1 MYYYK
6 DFCPIVAVMM
16 KRLLQRR
23 VQKDFFFLLTLL
35 ELMPQT
41 LLRTFLRTLLMDFF
55 ANFAQIIFV
64 YVTEKHFIFC
74 YLKA

>member
-1 MYYYK
+1 
-6 DFCPIVAVMM
+6 MM

-23 VQKDFFFLLTLL
+23 VQKDIFLLTLL

-74 YLKA
+74 YLKALKLLVQLPH

>member
-1 MYYYK
+1 
-6 DFCPIVAVMM
+6 MM

-23 VQKDFFFLLTLL
+23 VQRDHFLLTLL

-41 LLRTFLRTLLMDFF
+41 LLRNFLRTLLMDFF
-55 ANFAQIIFV
+55 ANFAQIIFL

-74 YLKA
+74 YPKA

>member
-1 MYYYK
+1 MYYK

-23 VQKDFFFLLTLL
+23 VQKDFFLLTLL

-55 ANFAQIIFV
+55 ANFAQIIIV

>member
-1 MYYYK
+1 
-6 DFCPIVAVMM
+6 M

-23 VQKDFFFLLTLL
+23 VQRDHFLLTLL

-41 LLRTFLRTLLMDFF
+41 LLRNFLRTLLMDFF
-55 ANFAQIIFV
+55 ANFAQIIFL

-74 YLKA
+74 YPKA